1 MRHAGFVAPEGEED
15 RRDRCCEQHEVS
27 QLGVVTMCAAQP
39 FGSPGARFLFL
50 VFEPSQRPVAA

>member
-1 MRHAGFVAPEGEED
+1 MRHAGFVVPEGEED
-15 RRDRCCEQHEVS
+15 RRDRCCDHHAVS

-50 VFEPSQRPVAA
+50 VFEPAQRHVAA